1 MLKTSIWDSE
11 KNKHG
16 GVSFLF
22 YKWIAHALNK
32 LYAKYWTYFN
42 MGSI

>member
-11 KNKHG
+11 KKHG
-16 GVSFLF
+16 DISFLIH
-22 YKWIAHALNK
+22 KWIAHELNK